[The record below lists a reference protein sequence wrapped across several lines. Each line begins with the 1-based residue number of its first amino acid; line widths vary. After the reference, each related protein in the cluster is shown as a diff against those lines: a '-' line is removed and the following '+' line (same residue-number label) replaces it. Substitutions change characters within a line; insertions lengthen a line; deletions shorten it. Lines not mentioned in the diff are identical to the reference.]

1 MGTAFLQSRGGRIEL
16 PSHKTYSQEHLFGGN
31 CTLDSSGL
39 RSGRMPSQSIK
50 DMKVSWPTMY
60 SQALVTFDASL
71 LPKLI
76 LNSALQVLP

>member
-1 MGTAFLQSRGGRIEL
+1 MWDGIPAKPRWEDRITIPQNVFAGTSFWWALHIG
-16 PSHKTYSQEHLFGGN
+16 
-31 CTLDSSGL
+31 SSGL

-71 LPKLI
+71 LP
-76 LNSALQVLP
+76 